1 MTTKTARGTFD
12 VKLAALPIEVGPTV
26 GRRSIAKTFAGDLT
40 GSGVGQMISA
50 LGGVEGSA
58 GYVAMELV
66 TGTLDGR
73 RGSFILQHSSTMARG
88 APTQS
93 ITVVPDS
100 GTGELAGLRGSM
112 EIVIE
117 GGKHSYVFQYSLPK

>member
-1 MTTKTARGTFD
+1 MTKTARGTFE

-26 GRRSIAKTFAGDLT
+26 GRRSIAKTFGGDLS
-40 GSGVGQMISA
+40 GSSVGQMISA

-88 APTQS
+88 VPTQS
-93 ITVVPDS
+93 VAVVPDS
-100 GTGELAGLRGSM
+100 GTDELAGLSGSM
-112 EIVIE
+112 EIVVE
-117 GGKHSYVFQYSLPK
+117 GGKHSYVFQYSLPQ